1 MAKNLAISNIQVNN
15 QSVSTTPFSILAG
28 DPFDV
33 AWTVSNLGDELI
45 AGGTAEFHID
55 SVYLSD
61 DNILD
66 TSDVVIGDYS
76 DTTSIAAYTGS
87 YISRQRISIL
97 AGTSGTQ
104 YPSNRYLIFLTN
116 SGNSFAESDLTD
128 NIVIVPID
136 ISTNNPIDNANLTAV
151 SFNLGVGGISNSSY
165 ISPSTDSQSSQQLL
179 TAATPAPDLTIISA
193 TAPLTASTG
202 EQISVSWVVQNIGD
216 LGVASGSRWYD
227 NVYLSSDTIFSS
239 NDINVGGKSYAQELP
254 VGSSYSASNAS
265 LFIPTY
271 GFSSSTATIGFIGNQ
286 YLLFVTNYT
295 DFGREQFGG
304 ITGETNLSNN
314 TYAAPILISTP
325 DLLISMATAPTTVKV
340 GSTIAVSWTVK
351 NNSASTASGYWTDKV
366 YLSSDQI
373 LDAND
378 LQLTDLSVGPSFST
392 IKNPILPNGEYSATK
407 NITINGVAG
416 LQYLIFSTDAPSSTY
431 TYGNQAETN
440 EANNLFVTPITIT
453 ASDLR
458 ADSVIT
464 TSTSIDFAKP
474 FDVTWSVTNVGTE
487 GASGTWKDKVYL
499 SRDRVLSNDD
509 LLLTSQ
515 NKTATLASG
524 ASYTATASVKAEKP
538 TPLPVD
544 AEGFV
549 GEVEPN
555 NTVATALN
563 LQQNFVLS
571 SGNTY
576 VAKAKGV
583 SDASGVPDF
592 YRFSASPGDVIDL
605 AMTSATKTAFN
616 GFPQFEIFD
625 RNQKSLAYN
634 YGDNKLSLTLSSN
647 AYAGDY
653 YFTARSFSAA
663 EQYTVT
669 VNLQTN
675 SPFLPTLNQDGNYE
689 GNYYVLVN
697 TNSDSSIV
705 ETSKANNNV
714 AGTAPIFLGTPTVYP
729 DLIIGGNIRNNNVI
743 VGSTF
748 PVSWNVTNI
757 SPINIAQSGWFD
769 YVYLSDDNKLDGT
782 DILLG
787 GKERANTEAALAVG
801 ASYTVN
807 NQNITLPTGIV
818 GEKNLI
824 FVVDGN
830 NNRQESNETNN
841 ISVAKIQIAD
851 LVVSS
856 ITAPAVAFSGKT
868 AELNWTM
875 TNRSTFSTNADWTNY
890 VYLSYD
896 DVIGNDIYLGAF
908 DFSGTL
914 AAGQSIDRQQTV
926 QLLTSDDRNYRFV
939 IKTDAPSLQANATG
953 SNATIDD
960 QAIQII
966 QPQAPNLIVSNIT
979 LPATTFS
986 GRESLVQWTVTN
998 VGNEATDSPS
1008 WYDGVYLSV
1017 DTVVD
1022 RTDVFLGS
1030 VENPSYLN
1038 TNDSYNKTL
1047 KVSIPQKTSGA
1058 YYYLVKTDIGS
1069 QVGELITSDN
1079 TGFRSVI
1086 ITPTP
1091 SPDLQITEA
1100 KAPAEAFS
1108 GQSISLRWVVANQ
1121 GLGIT
1126 TETDWQDGIFL
1137 SKNAILDDTDIQ
1149 LGDFKHTGAL
1159 NPNESYIQTGTVN
1172 LPVGLVG
1179 DYYFFVQSDVANQV
1193 FENLDENNNSG
1204 LTTLPTAISLTPP
1217 PDLEFISLTLPS
1229 NIRTGET
1236 LNIKYRVDNFG
1247 ATETPNSRWSDAFYL
1262 SVDDKFDATTDI
1274 LLGTVEH
1281 IGNLN
1286 PDRGYDG
1293 KASFGLGNTLA
1304 AGTYYVFGVT
1314 DNKNEVFELDNANN
1328 VYANVNQL
1336 QIVTQHADLAVTNAI
1351 IPATGQAGKS
1361 IQVQWTVKN
1370 QGTGSSIATQWDDR
1384 IIASIDGIIGNTDDV
1399 ILGTYSHN
1407 GQLAAGDFYNST
1419 QSITIPFALKGNYQ
1433 VFVNTDFTDKV
1444 FEDLNE
1450 VNNVTTALPLAISR
1464 ETPDLQVTIISA
1476 PSVIASGQPLLLN
1489 WTVLNVG
1496 VGKTNSN
1503 NWNDSVYLSLDNIL
1517 DGSDILLGSS
1527 YHAGELAANAT
1538 YNGKATFNI
1547 PIDANGNYQVLVKT
1561 DSNDEIM
1568 EGDSESNNTQ
1578 ASALAVSLSP
1588 VPNLVVQSITA
1599 PIDGIAGQSIG
1610 LSWTVANIGAA
1621 ITTGQDWY
1629 DAVYLSR
1636 DTVFDKGTDFY
1647 LGYQKHSGGLD
1658 ENGNYTITSDFDVPR
1673 GLSGKYFALVV
1684 TDSKNS
1690 IYERSGENNNVGY
1703 GTSTAIVLPPL
1714 VPSDL
1719 VVTDVTVPVNG
1730 ILGQPVTISYTVQN
1744 QGTSAAVGKWSEA
1757 LYLSS
1762 DTKWDINDVAIGQI
1776 SHVGDVASGDS
1787 YNGSLTVALPGV
1799 NPENYHVIVRSDIRN
1814 QVIEVNEANNFTTSN
1829 STISLDVQSLILE
1842 APVKNSLSQEQSVYY
1857 RFSAVA
1863 GQTVRLKLDSD
1874 DDSSLNGLYVRYGNM
1889 PTPGQFDLTTTQPYN
1904 ADPEII
1910 IPIKQTGTYYV
1921 LAKGEKVVG
1930 TPNYKI
1936 VVQDVPFSITEV
1948 ATKTIGNY
1956 GKATIEI
1963 HGAQFQAGTT
1973 FQLRAPNGSVT
1984 RAEKIYLE
1992 NSSLAYV
1999 TFDVAN
2005 GDPGLYGVE
2014 AQQNGSTASLDNSIT
2029 IEDANGSD
2037 IIAQVSGPAEVR
2049 FKRSNRFFVN
2059 YENKGDA
2066 DEIAPLLI
2074 VESDTFTP
2082 FGTNPDKFTGSRP
2095 LQLLG
2100 ISDKGPQG
2108 ILRPGESSQLPM
2120 YFFSEFNPINFR
2132 VHSYSAYDS
2141 TVIDWKSFE
2150 SSIRP
2155 TNLTDAQ
2162 WDSFFSNIASRVNT
2176 YGEYVKLLNRVS
2188 QQLSTND
2195 NPLYDVREI
2204 FGKLY
2209 QVSPN
2214 FIPGSVISG
2223 QLLDKLNNAPLAN
2236 QSVVI
2241 SEFVL
2246 DDNGTPNNLS
2256 DDFEQTIGVK
2266 TVTTDTQG
2274 RFTSNNLSAASYRL
2288 TSPDYS
2294 FDEQIPYIATE
2305 GKDITSL
2312 ILHATSTKKVVRFV
2326 SSDSSPSLT
2335 KDSLGNTHLLWSHNG
2350 ELWHAIN
2357 NGGVWQK
2364 TAAIPNAFSDSGK
2377 ILSGVSLDGGE
2388 GLLVSWRSGSDNDSE
2403 LFYSIGRLKNT
2414 GNSYEWTAPIQLTNN
2429 LITDDGLDMVVT
2441 NAGKP
2446 IFSWQKHDSNINDQT
2461 DLYFKQISAANPV
2474 FINDAVTQTA
2484 LTNDFSGSLTSTDNN
2499 QITTSGFFDSL
2510 QFEKGAFR
2518 FRKEYKF
2525 DSSKFKSP
2533 FDSKNK
2539 ILKPLSDFLKKFT
2552 EVQGSVVAVG
2562 AGQINCTEALAS
2574 VGLDG
2579 KASFKSATNLKAEV
2593 AVEGRFRAKWSAAG
2607 TCPPTD
2613 FKLKTTDLNLALTG
2627 AISNGLKFDFGAL
2640 AQSYLPASAY
2650 KIIDSFG
2657 LLSWF
2662 KGKEIEVGIRGE
2674 SKFQYRYYLTDSAP
2688 AKHEFTA
2695 LINGLGY
2702 GSILLRS
2709 KGIQN
2714 DRERTFL
2721 PSDEKLEVRVGV
2733 AGFLR
2738 GRSDLSWDGGA
2749 NINFTFKYD
2758 YNKKVVVPGYFDFL
2772 KLKYVPESFYY
2783 VPDNYNFTIVVPIG
2797 NSSIVQPP
2805 SISNLVNTSIL
2816 EKTNSLPN
2824 DKFAALG
2831 LPVDYSEADGSDKP
2845 VAPVNDS
2852 YDGKPSLAR
2861 NDVNGQVWSAWSTLN
2876 GIAVSILDTS
2886 SNTWSIPNIIALGGQ
2901 RGSDP
2906 SLIFDQ
2912 DGDGLLVWSNTDFDQ
2927 FNADGSPVEFE
2938 DILANGEDLSYSLYD
2953 KVQGA
2958 WTSPVSLFKM
2968 LGNDGSVS
2976 LFRMSDGNVVA
2987 SWMHQDIS
2995 INSALSS
3002 LYTVFW
3008 DAINN
3013 TWSIPQI
3020 VYTDSNNIK
3029 QPVVSEVEGV
3039 LTVMWSED
3047 IPDDSGN
3054 TSLKSSTWN
3063 GLKWDNP
3070 SDFNYTFSPTQFATA
3085 SDIPLVPSEGDL
3097 ISDSEIELP
3106 DLKPPN
3112 VDEECDCKK
3121 NDYDPKALNPRDPND
3136 IIGPTGFGENHWI
3149 AISNPLKYTIRFENA
3164 ATATAPA
3171 QDVIITQQMD
3181 DDLDWRT
3188 FRIDDYGWSGDI
3200 YSLAGDKAFYST
3212 RLDLTATKGIYVN
3225 VTASIDITTGIA
3237 TWKLS
3242 TIDPKTGEA
3251 PISPLTG
3258 LLPINDANGAGEG
3271 FVSYSIKAKKTAKTG
3286 DIINAKATIIFDTEE
3301 PIDTPAIFNTLDAS
3315 TPESR
3320 VQPLSATTDAT
3331 EFLVSWSG
3339 TDVGSAL
3346 ANYTIYVSDNGGA
3359 YASWKRDTQLTEE
3372 VYKGVAGHSYKF
3384 YSVATDNAGN
3394 TQATPIEAQATIL
3407 VNGGAGSI
3415 GDFVWIDS
3423 NADGIQNS
3431 GELGVSNIT
3440 VKLYNSPTNVVAT
3453 TTTSSTGL
3461 YKFTD
3466 LVAGQYS
3473 LEFVAPSGYLFSPT
3487 GQGVNPN
3494 VDSDPDPK
3502 NGRTSTFNINAG
3514 EDLTKDAG
3522 LYQLGSI
3529 SGTNWSDTN
3538 GNGQKDATEIQGLAG
3553 WTIYLDANG
3562 NGLFDSGET
3571 NTITNANGSY
3581 SFSGLTPGNYTV
3593 AQVVQPGWTQ
3603 TYPRVTVSTK
3613 AADVE
3618 LFSPDIK
3625 LAESATISS
3634 ATAKSVIRL
3643 IDLQG
3648 LWQNPQFAN
3657 IKGGGLSTVVID
3669 TGIDLNHPFFGP
3681 DGDGNGIADR
3691 IVYQYDFADNDT
3703 DASDRT
3709 GHGSHVASI
3718 AAQIAPDA
3726 NLIVLKVFKDS
3737 STGSFAYLEK
3747 ALQWVNQNVSTY
3759 NIASVNLSL
3768 GDGLNWNSANSRYG
3782 IGDELTAISAQNV
3795 IVAAAAG
3802 NNYYQNSGDPGL
3814 AYPAADPNTISVGA
3828 LWSGDFGGPQR
3839 FGNGAIDYTT
3849 AIDRIASFSQRD
3861 QNQLDIFAPGIFI
3874 SGANATGGT
3883 QSLGGT
3889 SQATPFVSGIA
3900 VLAQQIALEKL
3911 GRKLNVAE
3919 FRQLLATSSFTVKDG
3934 DDEND
3939 NVANTGFSYPQIDL
3953 LNLANEVAKFNGI
3966 GTIEDGNNTNTN
3978 GTGTALPTISGA
3990 QILTHLVTLK
4000 SGQIVT
4006 DKNFGSQQ
4014 NLNRPKNDFG
4024 KDNKS
4029 DILWRNTDGR
4039 VVIWQMDGSSI
4050 LSDAFINRPAPLD
4063 WQIAETGDFNGDG
4076 KSDILWRNTDGRVV
4090 IWQMNGTEVLSD
4102 AFINRPAPLDWQIV
4116 STNDFNGDGK
4126 SDILW
4131 RNTDGRVVIWQMN
4144 GTEVL
4149 SDAFINRPAPLDWQI
4164 VSTNDFNGDGKS
4176 DILWRNTDGRVV
4188 VWQMDGA
4195 TVLSDKFIDRPAP
4208 LDWQIVST
4216 NDFNGDGK
4224 SDILWRNTDGRVVI
4238 WRIDGT
4244 TVLSDSFI
4252 DRPAPLDWTIAGTG
4266 DLNGDGKSDIL
4277 WRNNDGRVVEWLM
4290 DGTTVLADNF
4300 VSNVDNSWQIVAPK
4314 SSLPIEQPIKP
4325 EPPKPEEPNAV
4336 KNDFG
4341 NDYKSDILWRNTDS
4355 RVAIWQMNGSE
4366 VISDAFINRPA
4377 PLDWQIVSTG
4387 DFNGDKKSD
4396 ILWRNTDGRVAIW
4409 QMNGTEVISDA
4420 FINRPAPLDWQIVST
4435 GDFNGD
4441 KKSDI
4446 LWRNTDGRVVIWQMN
4461 GTEVLSDAFINRPAP
4476 LDWQI
4481 VSTGDFNGDGK
4492 SDILWR
4498 NTDGRV
4504 VIWQMNGTEVLSD
4517 NLIDLPASLDW
4528 QIISTGDFNGDKKS
4542 DILWRNT
4549 DGRVVIWQMNGSE
4562 VLSDTFIERPA
4573 PLDWQ
4578 IAGTGDLNGD
4588 GKSDILWRNNDGR
4601 VVEWLM
4607 DGTTVLADNYVANV
4621 DNIWQIVAPTISL
4634 PIEKPIAPEP
4644 PKPAEPNAVKNDF
4657 GKDYRSDILWRN
4669 TDSRVVIWQMNGSE
4683 VLSDA
4688 FIDRPAPLDWQIVST
4703 GDFDGD
4709 KKSDILWRNTDS
4721 RVVIWQMNGTEVISD
4736 AFIDRPAPLDWQIV
4750 STGDF
4755 DGDKKSDILWRNTDS
4770 RVVIWQMNGTEVIS
4784 DAFIDRPAPLDWQI
4798 VSTNDFNGD
4807 GKSDILWRN
4816 NDGRVVIWQM
4826 NGTEVLSDTFIN
4838 RPAPL
4843 DWQIAGTG
4851 DFNGDRKSDI
4861 LWRNTEG
4868 RIVTWQM
4875 NGSEVLS
4882 DTFIDRPAPLDWQ
4895 IAGTVDLNGDGKSDI
4910 LWRNNDGRVVEWLLD
4925 GSTVLADNYVA
4936 NVDNSWQ
4943 IVAPTISLPI
4953 EKPTFLPEPP
4963 KPIEPNAV
4971 KNDFGKDYKS
4981 DILWRNT
4988 DGRVVIWQMDG
4999 SSVLSDSFID
5009 SFAYTGGDR
5018 PAPLDWQIASTGD
5031 FNGDKKSDILWR
5043 NNDGRVVVWQMNGT
5057 EVLSD
5062 AFIDRP
5068 APLDWQIA
5076 GTGDFNGDKKSDIL
5090 WRNNDGRVVIWQM
5103 DGTAVLSDAFIDRP
5117 APLDWQIAGTG
5128 DFNGDRKSDI
5138 LWRNTDGRVA
5148 IWQMDG
5154 ATVLSDT
5161 FIDRPISNDWVIE
5174 GVDDFSND
5182 GKSDI
5187 LWRNNNSGLAYIYE
5201 MNNNSIIN
5209 EGIVGQADVEWQVAG
5224 TGDYNGDAYA
5234 DILWRNDSGLTYLW
5248 TMNGLNQ
5255 LGQKSIKQVDN
5266 SWQISAP
5273 IG

>member
-271 GFSSSTATIGFIGNQ
+271 GFSSSIATIGFIGNQ

-366 YLSSDQI
+366 YLSSDQV

-458 ADSVIT
+458 ADSVTT

-515 NKTATLASG
+515 DKTATLASG
-524 ASYTATASVKAEKP
+524 ASYTATASVKAERP

-748 PVSWNVTNI
+748 PVSWNVANI

-807 NQNITLPTGIV
+807 NQNITLPTDIV

-856 ITAPAVAFSGKT
+856 ITAPATAFSGKT

-875 TNRSTFSTNADWTNY
+875 TNRSAFSTNADWTNY
-890 VYLSYD
+890 VYLSDD
-896 DVIGNDIYLGAF
+896 DVIGGDLYLGAF

-926 QLLTSDDRNYRFV
+926 QLPTIADRSYRFV
-939 IKTDAPSLQANATG
+939 IRTDAPSMQANATG

-960 QAIQII
+960 QVIQISR
-966 QPQAPNLIVSNIT
+966 PPAPDLIVSNIT
-979 LPATTFS
+979 LPTTIFS
-986 GRESLVQWTVTN
+986 GQESFVQWTVSN
-998 VGNEATDSPS
+998 VGNRATNSPS
-1008 WYDGVYLSV
+1008 WYDEVYLSL
-1017 DTVVD
+1017 DTVID
-1022 RTDVFLGS
+1022 RFDIQLGS
-1030 VENPSYLN
+1030 AENPSYLN
-1038 TNDSYNKTL
+1038 VGDSYNSSLNVT
-1047 KVSIPQKTSGA
+1047 IPQRISGV
-1058 YYYLVKTDIGS
+1058 YYYLVKTDAGR
-1069 QVGELITSDN
+1069 QVDELVTTDN
-1079 TGFRSVI
+1079 IRFKSAT

-1091 SPDLQITEA
+1091 LPDLLITEV
-1100 KAPAEAFS
+1100 KAPTGAFS
-1108 GQSISLRWVVANQ
+1108 GQPIDLSWVVANQ
-1121 GLGIT
+1121 GLGRT
-1126 TETDWQDGIFL
+1126 PENVWQDRIFL
-1137 SKNAILDDTDIQ
+1137 SKDTILDAADIQ
-1149 LGDFKHTGAL
+1149 LGDFNHTGAL
-1159 NPNESYIQTGTVN
+1159 SSGENYTQTSSVN

-1179 DYYFFVQSDVANQV
+1179 NYYFLVRSDVTDQV
-1193 FENLDENNNSG
+1193 FENLNENNNSG
-1204 LTTLPTAISLTPP
+1204 STASPTAISLTPP
-1217 PDLEFISLTLPS
+1217 PDLEFTSLVSPGS
-1229 NIRTGET
+1229 IRTGET
-1236 LNIKYRVDNFG
+1236 LDIKYRVDNFG
-1247 ATETPNSRWSDAFYL
+1247 ATETPNSRWNDSFYL
-1262 SVDDKFDATTDI
+1262 SIDDKFDATTDI
-1274 LLGTVEH
+1274 LLGTFEH
-1281 IGNLN
+1281 FGILN
-1286 PDRGYDG
+1286 PDKGYDG
-1293 KASFGLGNTLA
+1293 KASLGLSNTLA
-1304 AGTYYVFGVT
+1304 AGTYYLFGVT
-1314 DNKNEVFELDNANN
+1314 DDGNKVFELDNGNN
-1328 VYANVNQL
+1328 ILANVNQL
-1336 QIVTQHADLAVTNAI
+1336 QVVKQPADLAVISTI
-1351 IPATGQAGKS
+1351 VPSTGQAGKS
-1361 IQVQWTVKN
+1361 IQFQWTVKN
-1370 QGTGSSIATQWDDR
+1370 LGSGSSIATQWDDQ
-1384 IIASIDGIIGNTDDV
+1384 IIASVDDIIGNGDDV
-1399 ILGTYSHN
+1399 ILGTYGHN
-1407 GQLAAGDFYNST
+1407 GLLAAGDFYNST
-1419 QSITIPFALKGNYQ
+1419 QSIVLPFALKGDYQ
-1433 VFVNTDFTDKV
+1433 IFVNTDDKNKV
-1444 FEDLNE
+1444 FEDVNE
-1450 VNNVTTALPLAISR
+1450 GNNVTTSSPLAISR
-1464 ETPDLQVTIISA
+1464 DTPDLQVTVINA
-1476 PSVIASGQPLLLN
+1476 PATIVSGQPILIN
-1489 WTVLNVG
+1489 WTVLNAG

-1503 NWNDSVYLSLDNIL
+1503 NWNDSAYLSFDNIL

-1538 YNGKATFNI
+1538 YNGSATFNI
-1547 PIDANGNYQVLVKT
+1547 PIDSNGTYQVLVKA
-1561 DSNDEIM
+1561 DSNDKVI
-1568 EGDSESNNTQ
+1568 EGDLEGNNTLS
-1578 ASALAVSLSP
+1578 SALAVSLSP
-1588 VPNLVVQSITA
+1588 VPDLIVQSLTA
-1599 PIDGIAGQSIG
+1599 PVNGVSGQSIS
-1610 LSWTVANIGAA
+1610 LSWTVANTGAA
-1621 ITTGQDWY
+1621 ISTDQDWY
-1629 DAVYLSR
+1629 DVVYLSR
-1636 DTVFDKGTDFY
+1636 DAVFDKRTDIS
-1647 LGYQKHSGGLD
+1647 LGYRKHSGGLNA
-1658 ENGNYTITSDFDVPR
+1658 NGNYIITSDFDVPR
-1673 GLSGKYFALVV
+1673 GLAGNYFALVV
-1684 TDSKNS
+1684 TDNNNTVF
-1690 IYERSGENNNVGY
+1690 ERSGENNNIGY
-1703 GTSTAIVLPPL
+1703 GVSTEIILPPSL
-1714 VPSDL
+1714 PSDL
-1719 VVTDVTVPVNG
+1719 IVTDVVVPANG
-1730 ILGQPVTISYTVQN
+1730 VLGQSVTVNYTVQN
-1744 QGTSAAVGKWSEA
+1744 QGTGAAVGKWNDT
-1757 LYLSS
+1757 LYLST
-1762 DTKWDINDVAIGQI
+1762 DTQWDIDDVAIGQV
-1776 SHVGDVASGDS
+1776 SHVGDVSGGDS
-1787 YNGSLTVALPGV
+1787 YNGSLTVGLPGV
-1799 NPENYHVIVRSDIRN
+1799 DPGNYHVIVRSDIRN
-1814 QVIEVNEANNFTTSN
+1814 QVTETQEANNTTASGN
-1829 STISLDVQSLILE
+1829 LITLDVESLVLGT
-1842 APVKNSLSQEQSVYY
+1842 PDTDTLSQKQSIYY
-1857 RFSAVA
+1857 RFEATA
-1863 GQTVRLKLDSD
+1863 GQSIRLKLN
-1874 DDSSLNGLYVRYGNM
+1874 SSQDQAANELYVRYGAM
-1889 PTPGQFDLTTTQPYN
+1889 PTRGQFDLTTTEPFKAN
-1904 ADPEII
+1904 PEVL
-1910 IPIKQTGTYYV
+1910 IPIEKTGTYYV
-1921 LAKGEKVVG
+1921 LAYGEQVIG
-1930 TPNYKI
+1930 NPSYEI
-1936 VVQDVPFSITEV
+1936 IAQEIPFSITDV
-1948 ATKTIGNY
+1948 ASHVIGDY
-1956 GKATIEI
+1956 GNATLEI
-1963 HGAQFQAGTT
+1963 RGAKFSTDTT
-1973 FQLRAPNGSVT
+1973 FQLRASDGSLF
-1984 RAEKIYLE
+1984 ESQKIYLKD
-1992 NSSLAYV
+1992 STLAYV
-1999 TFDVAN
+1999 TFNLPGNEVI
-2005 GDPGLYGVE
+2005 GLYDVQAKQGDFVKILNDIITVE
-2014 AQQNGSTASLDNSIT
+2014 PTSLHGLESNIIGPNSI
-2029 IEDANGSD
+2029 
-2037 IIAQVSGPAEVR
+2037 
-2049 FKRSNRFFVN
+2049 RSTRNYRLDVVYNNRGN
-2059 YENKGDA
+2059 TDQ
-2066 DEIAPLLI
+2066 ISPLLI
-2074 VESDTFTP
+2074 VESKTATKV
-2082 FGTNPDKFTGSRP
+2082 GTIPTDLASGIP
-2095 LQLLG
+2095 LELLG
-2100 ISDKGPQG
+2100 VSNEGPSG
-2108 ILRPGESSQLPM
+2108 ILRVGDSNSLPI
-2120 YFFSEFNPINFR
+2120 YFNTNTNPVNFGVR
-2132 VHSYSAYDS
+2132 TYYADDTTSLNWNS
-2141 TVIDWKSFE
+2141 IE

-2155 TNLTDAQ
+2155 AGVTNAQ
-2162 WDSFFSNIASRVNT
+2162 WDSFLAEIAPQVKT
-2176 YGEYVKLLNRVS
+2176 YGEYVQLINEMS
-2188 QQLSTND
+2188 IALSTPSK
-2195 NPLYDVREI
+2195 PLYDVRDLFSRMISTNPYFHESASLS
-2204 FGKLY
+2204 GKL
-2209 QVSPN
+2209 
-2214 FIPGSVISG
+2214 
-2223 QLLDKLNNAPLAN
+2223 LDQKDLHGLAN
-2236 QSVVI
+2236 VEVDVYSLVGDQKELAGTTTTNDVGYFEYPNLIAGKYKLITADPYVFDNNQDSI
-2241 SEFVL
+2241 GDDTDPTFILDGKNNKDIGNQYVL
-2246 DDNGTPNNLS
+2246 VPPSPVTTS
-2256 DDFEQTIGVK
+2256 QDFSPSLA
-2266 TVTTDTQG
+2266 TDTQG
-2274 RFTSNNLSAASYRL
+2274 NLHLLWIHQGQLWHAVNTGNGWNKGEILSEAGGSEVKLL
-2288 TSPDYS
+2288 TSENLIDGKNPGLLAMWTVGTANTSEIVYAVGRKNITGDYEWTTPNKFTNNEIYDGAFDVAIDGSGQAKVVWQKSNKEIQDDIDIYAGYINIANPQYLQTTSSDTVHKDIEVEATTFRWGTTRFEKDIPILGKVAFETRGEITVANAACDPSITIGGSGKLKLGKFAELVGSANGKITLKPDDNCERYVVDTGRLRWQFAGAVTIPINKLAFGKKFVNFDLGFRQELAIAGDFSWDGSKWQPDTKTPVRYS
-2294 FDEQIPYIATE
+2294 FGINGDLEFSKTNKYTGRFLLNYVFTWKDGGIELDKRPLYLTFTGKREYIKNGVKILKEFTWAYPK
-2305 GKDITSL
+2305 GSDITPNSSDL
-2312 ILHATSTKKVVRFV
+2312 FSPNAIGAFKESDVLPYESETSTYSVTNVIDTG
-2326 SSDSSPSLT
+2326 SLNDYSDSSSKRITNDTYDQGAPTIAISNSGEVFNGWVDQNGIIISKHGNNIDSNDGFTTIVGSENLLDSGLAIAFGGNGDGLAVWSGQDISGLNSTSSSSEIEQSFTIGSDLFFSVYDQKSNVWSNANSLFILNGDDHDVT
-2335 KDSLGNTHLLWSHNG
+2335 LSKDSSGNIVAAWFHENPQSVTVLYS
-2350 ELWHAIN
+2350 AI
-2357 NGGVWQK
+2357 W
-2364 TAAIPNAFSDSGK
+2364 
-2377 ILSGVSLDGGE
+2377 
-2388 GLLVSWRSGSDNDSE
+2388 
-2403 LFYSIGRLKNT
+2403 NT
-2414 GNSYEWTAPIQLTNN
+2414 TTRIWTAPSIITTGILSDDLTISV
-2429 LITDDGLDMVVT
+2429 LGS
-2441 NAGKP
+2441 KP
-2446 IFSWQKHDSNINDQT
+2446 II
-2461 DLYFKQISAANPV
+2461 
-2474 FINDAVTQTA
+2474 
-2484 LTNDFSGSLTSTDNN
+2484 
-2499 QITTSGFFDSL
+2499 
-2510 QFEKGAFR
+2510 
-2518 FRKEYKF
+2518 
-2525 DSSKFKSP
+2525 
-2533 FDSKNK
+2533 
-2539 ILKPLSDFLKKFT
+2539 
-2552 EVQGSVVAVG
+2552 
-2562 AGQINCTEALAS
+2562 
-2574 VGLDG
+2574 
-2579 KASFKSATNLKAEV
+2579 
-2593 AVEGRFRAKWSAAG
+2593 
-2607 TCPPTD
+2607 
-2613 FKLKTTDLNLALTG
+2613 
-2627 AISNGLKFDFGAL
+2627 
-2640 AQSYLPASAY
+2640 
-2650 KIIDSFG
+2650 
-2657 LLSWF
+2657 
-2662 KGKEIEVGIRGE
+2662 
-2674 SKFQYRYYLTDSAP
+2674 
-2688 AKHEFTA
+2688 
-2695 LINGLGY
+2695 
-2702 GSILLRS
+2702 
-2709 KGIQN
+2709 
-2714 DRERTFL
+2714 
-2721 PSDEKLEVRVGV
+2721 
-2733 AGFLR
+2733 
-2738 GRSDLSWDGGA
+2738 
-2749 NINFTFKYD
+2749 
-2758 YNKKVVVPGYFDFL
+2758 
-2772 KLKYVPESFYY
+2772 
-2783 VPDNYNFTIVVPIG
+2783 
-2797 NSSIVQPP
+2797 
-2805 SISNLVNTSIL
+2805 
-2816 EKTNSLPN
+2816 
-2824 DKFAALG
+2824 
-2831 LPVDYSEADGSDKP
+2831 
-2845 VAPVNDS
+2845 
-2852 YDGKPSLAR
+2852 
-2861 NDVNGQVWSAWSTLN
+2861 
-2876 GIAVSILDTS
+2876 
-2886 SNTWSIPNIIALGGQ
+2886 
-2901 RGSDP
+2901 
-2906 SLIFDQ
+2906 
-2912 DGDGLLVWSNTDFDQ
+2912 
-2927 FNADGSPVEFE
+2927 
-2938 DILANGEDLSYSLYD
+2938 
-2953 KVQGA
+2953 
-2958 WTSPVSLFKM
+2958 
-2968 LGNDGSVS
+2968 
-2976 LFRMSDGNVVA
+2976 
-2987 SWMHQDIS
+2987 
-2995 INSALSS
+2995 
-3002 LYTVFW
+3002 
-3008 DAINN
+3008 
-3013 TWSIPQI
+3013 
-3020 VYTDSNNIK
+3020 
-3029 QPVVSEVEGV
+3029 
-3039 LTVMWSED
+3039 MWSETEQYNSIYLSD
-3047 IPDDSGN
+3047 KKIIKYALFDGTAWSLPLNLDFNPLTNQVVDTTPSNTSFQTQASLGELSAKVHEAIDSVISLSSDCMCKKKADYNPDDIRS
-3054 TSLKSSTWN
+3054 K
-3063 GLKWDNP
+3063 
-3070 SDFNYTFSPTQFATA
+3070 
-3085 SDIPLVPSEGDL
+3085 
-3097 ISDSEIELP
+3097 
-3106 DLKPPN
+3106 
-3112 VDEECDCKK
+3112 
-3121 NDYDPKALNPRDPND
+3121 DPND
-3136 IIGPTGFGENHWI
+3136 ITGPSGFGDDHWI
-3149 AISNPLKYTIRFENA
+3149 DINNPLKYTIRFENA

-3171 QDVIITQQMD
+3171 QEVIITQQMD
-3181 DDLDWRT
+3181 ADLDWRT
-3188 FRIDDYGWSGDI
+3188 FRVDDYGWSGAV
-3200 YSLAGDKAFYST
+3200 YELAGDRALYTT
-3212 RLDLTATKGIYVN
+3212 RIDLTATKGFYVN

-3242 TIDPKTGEA
+3242 SIDPKTGEA
-3251 PISPLTG
+3251 PINALAG
-3258 LLPINDANGAGEG
+3258 FLPIDDGKGAGEG

-3286 DIINAKATIIFDTEE
+3286 DIINAKATIIFDTEA

-3315 TPESR
+3315 TPESQ
-3320 VQPLSATTDAT
+3320 VKPLSATTDAT
-3331 EFLVSWSG
+3331 EFLVNWSG

-3359 YASWKRDTQLTEE
+3359 YTSWKRDTQLTEE

-3423 NADGIQNS
+3423 NADGIRNS

-3487 GQGVNPN
+3487 GQGTNPN

-3529 SGTNWSDTN
+3529 SGTNWRDTN
-3538 GNGQKDATEIQGLAG
+3538 GNGQKDAAETQGLAG
-3553 WTIYLDANG
+3553 WTIYLDANS
-3562 NGLFDSGET
+3562 NGVFDNGET
-3571 NTITNANGSY
+3571 STTTNANGSY
-3581 SFSGLTPGNYTV
+3581 NFSKLTPGNYTI

-3625 LAESATISS
+3625 LAESTTISS
-3634 ATAKSVIRL
+3634 TTAKSVTSL

-3648 LWQNPQFAN
+3648 LWQNPKFAN
-3657 IKGGGLSTVVID
+3657 IKGSGLSTVIID

-3861 QNQLDIFAPGIFI
+3861 QNQLDVFAPGIFI

-3939 NVANTGFSYPQIDL
+3939 NVANTGFSYPRIDL
-3953 LNLANEVAKFNGI
+3953 LNLAKEVAKFNGI
-3966 GTIEDGNNTNTN
+3966 ETIGGGSNTNPN
-3978 GTGTALPTISGA
+3978 GTGTAVPTISGA
-3990 QILTHLVTLK
+3990 QVLTHLVTLK

-4039 VVIWQMDGSSI
+4039 VVIWQMDGSTI
-4050 LSDAFINRPAPLD
+4050 LSDAFIYRPAPLD

-4116 STNDFNGDGK
+4116 STGDFNGDGK

-4634 PIEKPIAPEP
+4634 PIEKPIPPEP

-4770 RVVIWQMNGTEVIS
+4770 RVVIWQMNGTEVLS